1 MRTAWKHKSVAPD
14 AGMLDWVEVFFA
26 LKLGGFSGYISSE
39 EYFSPG
45 RLDALKAGVAFL
57 KACEAAAPD
66 RPCEPFT
73 RFNVLSGC

>member
-1 MRTAWKHKSVAPD
+1 MQTVWKHKSVAPD
-14 AGMLDWVEVFFA
+14 AGMLDWVEVCFA
-26 LKLGGFSGYISSE
+26 LKLGGFAGYISSE
-39 EYFSPG
+39 EYFAPG

-66 RPCEPFT
+66 RPCEHFT